1 MVAAMKQGSVI
12 VDVSHLWQRI
22 QISLLMIVLLR
33 WLLKLVVTA
42 KRRFPENS

>member
-22 QISLLMIVLLR
+22 KMSLLIAIILR
-33 WLLKLVVTA
+33 WLPKLVVIA
-42 KRRFPENS
+42 KRRFLES